1 VRATAARPR
10 ASGSDA
16 ADPSTVAHFSS
27 PPNRC
32 CSSKTRTLYELP
44 KTPADLPIWNFDG
57 EGALAKFDF
66 LVEKGPHLRTLTPSP
81 PPAGSSTGQAPGTDS
96 EVLLRPVRI
105 FPDPFRGAPNLLVMC
120 ETIAPNMEPIPTNTR
135 SNAAAIFTHKK
146 ELVPWFG
153 LEQEYT
159 LFNADKR
166 TPLGWPTGGFPAAQG
181 PYYCSVGADNAFGRP
196 IVEAHYRA
204 CLFAGIRISGI
215 NGEVLPGQWEYQ
227 VGPVEGIDSGD
238 QVWMARFLMYRVCED
253 FGVHVSF
260 DPKPISGDWNGSGM
274 HTNFSTE
281 PMRVD
286 GGYKVIIDA
295 IEKLGRRHKEHI
307 AVYGEGNE
315 RRLTGKHETANMNTF
330 LYGVA
335 NRAASIRIPRDAE
348 REGKGY
354 FEDRRPASNCDPYVV
369 TSAIFQTCCL

>member
-1 VRATAARPR
+1 
-10 ASGSDA
+10 
-16 ADPSTVAHFSS
+16 
-27 PPNRC
+27 
-32 CSSKTRTLYELP
+32 LYELP